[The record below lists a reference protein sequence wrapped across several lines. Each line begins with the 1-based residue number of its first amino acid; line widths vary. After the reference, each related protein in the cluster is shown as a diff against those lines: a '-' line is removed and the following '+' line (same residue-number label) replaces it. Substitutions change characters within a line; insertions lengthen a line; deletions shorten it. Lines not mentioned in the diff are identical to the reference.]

1 MKIIL
6 LHGLYMHGVA
16 MLPLEKRL
24 ESAGHKVL
32 NLSYN
37 TIMPDLSGLFR
48 AMDNFID
55 GDDIAIVAHSMGGVI
70 TRAYLENGSDMS
82 KCVKTVITLGTP
94 HKGSKVAAFFK
105 DIGIGD
111 FMFQESS
118 RFLMPEQEPTWPE
131 GSTLYSIA
139 GDMRIGPATVLV
151 RDEESDGT
159 VLVEET
165 KIDGMTSHEVFPL
178 THSALIFAKRVSE
191 RILEIL
197 E

>member
-24 ESAGHKVL
+24 ESVGHKVL

-37 TIMPDLSGLFR
+37 TVMPDLSGLFR
-48 AMDNFID
+48 AMDDFID

-82 KCVKTVITLGTP
+82 RCVKTVITLGTP

-118 RFLMPEQEPTWPE
+118 RFLMPEQEPTWPK

-165 KIDGMTSHEVFPL
+165 KIDGMASHEVFPL